1 MTITTANGTSTTPAP
16 APTSPTAPAS
26 PTAPRPAPAG
36 QDGEHGQSGLGE
48 VLAVLRLAAQEAGAG
63 GARPVSRVRVS
74 AGDLAVE
81 IDWTTPDGSAGP
93 GGSAHAPAAADRR
106 DVSPHGAAR
115 PSAAFPSAPASLP
128 AGPGT
133 AGPTGSAGSAGSAAQ
148 NGSDD
153 ALAFVVPAHTVGVFY
168 HAPEPGADPFV
179 RAGDTVVPGQQ
190 VGIIEAMKLMI
201 PVEAERGGRV
211 REILVADATPVEY
224 GQPLLTLDVD
234 VPHGDSR

>member
-16 APTSPTAPAS
+16 TPAAPTTPKPT
-26 PTAPRPAPAG
+26 PAG
-36 QDGEHGQSGLGE
+36 QNGEHGQSGLGE

-93 GGSAHAPAAADRR
+93 GGSAPAAADRR

-115 PSAAFPSAPASLP
+115 PPAAFPSAPASLP
-128 AGPGT
+128 AVPGAT
-133 AGPTGSAGSAGSAAQ
+133 GPTTAVAAGSAAHD
-148 NGSDD
+148 GSDD

-211 REILVADATPVEY
+211 REILVADASPVEY